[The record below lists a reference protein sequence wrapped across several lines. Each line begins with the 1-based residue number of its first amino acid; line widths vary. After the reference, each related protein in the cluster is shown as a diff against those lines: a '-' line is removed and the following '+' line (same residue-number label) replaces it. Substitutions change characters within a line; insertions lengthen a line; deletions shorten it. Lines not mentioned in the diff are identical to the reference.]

1 MTNQTLEDQPSA
13 EPTVDGKAVYL
24 TTAGGQIKCLRCT
37 ARSSRTK
44 LQCGKP
50 ALKTST
56 KQLCNTH
63 GGRPHTA
70 ETLQRISEA
79 NTIHGEC
86 TKAAKE
92 QYRQDAVLIR
102 QLEDAVRVLKMAEG
116 SRLRGRKPTGYV
128 SLQTVDAVVRL
139 ITERKLH
146 RIQGGKR

>member
-1 MTNQTLEDQPSA
+1 MTHQTLEDQPSA

-24 TTAGGQIKCLRCT
+24 TTAGGKIKCLRCM

-50 ALKTST
+50 ALKMST
-56 KQLCNTH
+56 TQKCQVH
-63 GGRPHTA
+63 GGKPHTA

-86 TKAAKE
+86 TKVAKE

-102 QLEDAVRVLKMAEG
+102 HLEDALRVFSVAGGPK
-116 SRLRGRKPTGYV
+116 LRGRKPDGYA
-128 SLQTVDAVVRL
+128 SLQTVDDVVRF
-139 ITERKLH
+139 ITERALH
-146 RIQGGKR
+146 RVTPHS

>member
-37 ARSSRTK
+37 ARSTHTK

-50 ALKTST
+50 ALKVST
-56 KQLCNTH
+56 TQKCGHH

-70 ETLQRISEA
+70 ETLRRISEA
-79 NTIHGEC
+79 NTLHGEC

-92 QYRQDAVLIR
+92 QYRKDAVLIM

-116 SRLRGRKPTGYV
+116 PRMRGRKPDGYE
-128 SLQTVDAVVRL
+128 SLQTVDDVVRL
-139 ITERKLH
+139 INERALH
-146 RIQGGKR
+146 RI

>member
-1 MTNQTLEDQPSA
+1 MTHQTLEGQPSA
-13 EPTVDGKAVYL
+13 EPTVDGKAMYL

-63 GGRPHTA
+63 GGRPHSP
-70 ETLQRISEA
+70 EVLRRISEA
-79 NTIHGEC
+79 NTLHGEC
-86 TKAAKE
+86 TKVAKE

-102 QLEDAVRVLKMAEG
+102 QLEDALKALQLAEG
-116 SRLRGRKPTGYV
+116 PRMRGRKPTGYV
-128 SLQTVDAVVRL
+128 SLQTVDDVVRL
-139 ITERKLH
+139 ITKLELH
-146 RIQGGKR
+146 RNTAAS

>member
-24 TTAGGQIKCLRCT
+24 TTAGGKIKCLRCT

-50 ALKTST
+50 ALKVSTST
-56 KQLCNTH
+56 KCASH

-70 ETLQRISEA
+70 ETLRRISEA
-79 NTIHGEC
+79 NTLHGEC
-86 TKAAKE
+86 SKAAKE

-102 QLEDAVRVLKMAEG
+102 QLEDAVRVLKMADG
-116 SRLRGRKPTGYV
+116 PRMRGRKPDGYK
-128 SLQTVDAVVRL
+128 SLQTVNDVVRM
-139 ITERKLH
+139 IAERKLH
-146 RIQGGKR
+146 RNTAGS

>member
-1 MTNQTLEDQPSA
+1 MIKQTLEDQPSA
-13 EPTVDGKAVYL
+13 EPTVDGKAMYL

-50 ALKTST
+50 ALKVST
-56 KQLCNTH
+56 TQKCQVH
-63 GGRPHTA
+63 SGRPHTA

-79 NTIHGEC
+79 NTLHGEC

-116 SRLRGRKPTGYV
+116 PRMKGRKPNGYV
-128 SLQTVDAVVRL
+128 SLQTVDDVVRL
-139 ITERKLH
+139 ITKRELH
-146 RIQGGKR
+146 RNTAAS

>member
-24 TTAGGQIKCLRCT
+24 TTAGGKIKCLRCT

-50 ALKTST
+50 ALKVST
-56 KQLCNTH
+56 TQKCSQH

-92 QYRQDAVLIR
+92 QYRRDAVLIR
-102 QLEDAVRVLKMAEG
+102 QLEDALKALQLAKGPRM
-116 SRLRGRKPTGYV
+116 RGRKPTGYV
-128 SLQTVDAVVRL
+128 SLQTVDDVC
-139 ITERKLH
+139 
-146 RIQGGKR
+146 

>member
-1 MTNQTLEDQPSA
+1 MTNQTIEDQPSA
-13 EPTVDGKAVYL
+13 ELTVDGKAVYM
-24 TTAGGQIKCLRCT
+24 TTAGGLIKCLRCT

-50 ALKTST
+50 ALKVSSIQ
-56 KQLCNTH
+56 KCQVH

-116 SRLRGRKPTGYV
+116 PRMRGRKPDGYE
-128 SLQTVDAVVRL
+128 SLQTVDDVVRL

-146 RIQGGKR
+146 RNTAAS

>member
-1 MTNQTLEDQPSA
+1 MTNLPLEDQPLA

-63 GGRPHTA
+63 GGRPHSP
-70 ETLQRISEA
+70 EVLRRISEA

-102 QLEDAVRVLKMAEG
+102 QMEDAVRVLKMAEG
-116 SRLRGRKPTGYV
+116 PRMRGRKPDGYE
-128 SLQTVDAVVRL
+128 SLQTVDDVVRL
-139 ITERKLH
+139 ITERGRH
-146 RIQGGKR
+146 RNTAAS

>member
-13 EPTVDGKAVYL
+13 EPTADGKAVYL

-50 ALKTST
+50 ALKVSTST
-56 KQLCNTH
+56 KCASH

-70 ETLQRISEA
+70 ETLQRISQA
-79 NTIHGEC
+79 NTIHGEFS
-86 TKAAKE
+86 KISKE
-92 QYRQDAVLIR
+92 QYRQDAILIR

-116 SRLRGRKPTGYV
+116 PRMRGRKPDGYE
-128 SLQTVDAVVRL
+128 SLQTVDDVVRL
-139 ITERKLH
+139 ITERALH
-146 RIQGGKR
+146 RNTAAS